1 MRNHEWDWGF
11 WDMRWSLVLAL
22 IAVSAMATAGASHAD
37 PVNDESVTIALFDC
51 TGPAGTPSSF
61 DITKIPG
68 PGAALHLVNGR
79 GTYVLYRG
87 FDETTGL
94 LVFTTPGI
102 ERNNPERLV
111 TCRFVSPLNGHTY
124 RVSGQITPASG

>member
-1 MRNHEWDWGF
+1 
-11 WDMRWSLVLAL
+11 MRWSLLLAL
-22 IAVSAMATAGASHAD
+22 IAVSTMATAGAAHAD
-37 PVNDESVTIALFDC
+37 PVSDESVTITLFDC

-61 DITKIPG
+61 DITKIPN
-68 PGAALHLVNGR
+68 PGAALHLVNGT
-79 GTYVLYRG
+79 GTFVLYSG
-87 FDETTGL
+87 TDETTGL
-94 LVFTTPGI
+94 LVFTTPGM

>member
-1 MRNHEWDWGF
+1 
-11 WDMRWSLVLAL
+11 
-22 IAVSAMATAGASHAD
+22 MATAGAAYAA
-37 PVNDESVTIALFDC
+37 PVNDETVTITLYDC

-61 DITKIPG
+61 DITEIPN
-68 PGAALHLVNGR
+68 PGAALHLVNR
-79 GTYVLYRG
+79 TGTFVLYRG
-87 FDETTGL
+87 TDETTGL
-94 LVFTTPGI
+94 LVFTTPGM

>member
-1 MRNHEWDWGF
+1 
-11 WDMRWSLVLAL
+11 MRWLLSLAL
-22 IAVSAMATAGASHAD
+22 IAVSTMATAGAAHAA
-37 PVNDESVTIALFDC
+37 PVNDETVTITLYDC

-61 DITKIPG
+61 DITKIPNA
-68 PGAALHLVNGR
+68 GAALHLVNGT
-79 GTYVLYRG
+79 GTFVLYSG
-87 FDETTGL
+87 TDETTGL
-94 LVFTTPGI
+94 LVFTTPGM

>member
-1 MRNHEWDWGF
+1 
-11 WDMRWSLVLAL
+11 
-22 IAVSAMATAGASHAD
+22 MATAGAAHAD
-37 PVNDESVTIALFDC
+37 PVSDESVTITLFDC

-61 DITKIPG
+61 DITKIPN
-68 PGAALHLVNGR
+68 PGAALHLVNGT
-79 GTYVLYRG
+79 GTFVLYSG
-87 FDETTGL
+87 TDETTGL
-94 LVFTTPGI
+94 LVFTTPGM

>member
-1 MRNHEWDWGF
+1 
-11 WDMRWSLVLAL
+11 MRWSLVFAL
-22 IAVSAMATAGASHAD
+22 IAVTTIATAGAAQAD
-37 PVNDESVTIALFDC
+37 PVNDESVTITLFDC

-61 DITKIPG
+61 DITKIPN
-68 PGAALHLVNGR
+68 PAAALHLVNGT
-79 GTYVLYRG
+79 GTFVLYSG
-87 FDETTGL
+87 TDETTGL
-94 LVFTTPGI
+94 LVFTTPGM